1 MPLFSLD
8 IEKELLGEYWTNRYI
23 ISAADLAAATTYAA
37 FYYDRER
44 LVHSSNVLFTKY
56 RVSDMNP
63 LTDVYQIVQ
72 PNANGSR
79 AFTTQEYMP
88 LFCVV
93 RVDFTAVGGGRPSRK
108 YLRLPIYETD
118 QMNGVLNT
126 TYVSFIE
133 TNYSNQLVLDT
144 SFVDVDGQ
152 DLNSGQVWPKVGMR
166 QLRRGSKRKLQPI
179 IV

>member
-1 MPLFSLD
+1 MLFSLD

-23 ISAADLAAATTYAA
+23 VSAADLGAATTYAA

-44 LVHSSNVLFTKY
+44 LIHSSNVLFTKY
-56 RVSDMNP
+56 RVSDMDP
-63 LTDVYQIVQ
+63 MTDIYQIVQ
-72 PNANGSR
+72 PNAYGSR
-79 AFTTQEYMP
+79 AFGAQEYLP

-108 YLRLPIYETD
+108 YLRTPIYEGD
-118 QMNGVLNT
+118 QLNGALAA
-126 TYVSFIE
+126 TYISFIE

-152 DLNSGQVWPKVGMR
+152 DLNSGQVFPKVGMR

-179 IV
+179 IM